1 MTKLIPDAAMDQALQ
16 WVDDSVAL
24 HICSSAPTTY
34 TEATSTY
41 TLGSVAITAG
51 DGNGDFTIAD
61 GDTDGRK
68 LTTAAQ
74 TVTASGAGTATHIAL
89 VTTGD
94 TTLRLVTELAASK
107 VVASGYSVSLSSFDY
122 TIRDAT

>member
-1 MTKLIPDAAMDQALQ
+1 MTKLVPDTAIDLVLQ
-16 WVDDSVAL
+16 WVDDSVAM
-24 HICSSAPTTY
+24 HVCSAAPTTY

-41 TLGSVAITAG
+41 NLGSVALTPG

-61 GDTDGRK
+61 GDIDGRK
-68 LTTAAQ
+68 LTVSAQ
-74 TVTASGAGTATHIAL
+74 SITASGAGTATHIAL

-107 VVASGYSVSLSSFDY
+107 VVASGHIVSLSSFDHV
-122 TIRDAT
+122 IRDAT